1 MKEVMVLRDPD
12 KVKIIFNKWRGK
24 ILDLLSKKPYTIK
37 ELAEIL
43 KINPGTVF
51 HHMKILEGA
60 GLIEI
65 IRTEMVGNIVMKFY
79 QSVAREF
86 RFDLLETK
94 DTKIHSI
101 IESKLKKIVNAL
113 STYRINIPDDKK
125 KTVLKQIAEFWDL
138 ENKIKE
144 NIEVETTIK
153 DFTADIQ
160 REVFILV
167 SLLKLNKDAEYTKR
181 RDELIKLLEDYQ
193 EK

>member
-12 KVKIIFNKWRGK
+12 KVKIVFNKWRGR

-51 HHMKILEGA
+51 HHMKILEEA

-101 IESKLKKIVNAL
+101 IESKLKKIVDAL
-113 STYRINIPDDKK
+113 STYGITIPDDKK
-125 KTVLKQIAEFWDL
+125 KQVLKQVAEFWDL

-144 NIEVETTIK
+144 NIEVKTTIK

-167 SLLKLNKDAEYTKR
+167 SLLKLNENKEYMKKR
-181 RDELIKLLEDYQ
+181 DDLIKLLEDFQ

>member
-1 MKEVMVLRDPD
+1 MKEVMVLRDPN

-24 ILDLLSKKPYTIK
+24 ILELLSQKPHTIK
-37 ELAEIL
+37 ELANIL
-43 KINPGTVF
+43 KVNPGTVF
-51 HHMKILEGA
+51 HHIKILEHA
-60 GLIEI
+60 ELIEI

-101 IESKLKKIVNAL
+101 IESKLKNIVNAL
-113 STYRINIPDDKK
+113 SAYGIDIPDEKK
-125 KTVLKQIAEFWDL
+125 NEIIKQIAEFWDL

-144 NIEVETTIK
+144 SIEVKTTIK
-153 DFTADIQ
+153 NYPADIQ
-160 REVFILV
+160 REVFILI
-167 SLLKLNKDAEYTKR
+167 SSIKLNENTDYTKKR
-181 RDELIKLLEDYQ
+181 EELIKNLKKF